1 MRRWWGNVRR
11 DLDALV
17 AMKAVGE
24 SEHRLTLA
32 SGGMLGTAA
41 FFASAA
47 WTAGFSLWFRREL
60 LAGHLLLSALG
71 LAGLAAGL
79 LLLRL
84 AGETTIVAIDR
95 RARTVTV
102 DRRYLYLLPSRRI
115 IPFDRIA
122 EVLIRPA
129 RRLCALRTVDGREEP
144 LCRVR
149 EGEERCLALRLRAFL
164 GKPILLQS
172 PSGRG
177 EAWEELVA

>member
-1 MRRWWGNVRR
+1 MRGWWRNIRQN
-11 DLDALV
+11 LDALV

-41 FFASAA
+41 FFGATV
-47 WTAGFSLWFRREL
+47 WTLGFFLWFRREL
-60 LAGHLLLSALG
+60 LAGHLLLSVVG
-71 LAGLAAGL
+71 LAGLAIGV

-84 AGETTIVAIDR
+84 AGEITIVAIDR
-95 RARTVTV
+95 RARTVTL
-102 DRRYLYLLPSRRI
+102 DRRYLYVVPSRRI

-129 RRLCALRTVDGREEP
+129 GRLCAVRMVDGREEP

-149 EGEERCLALRLRAFL
+149 EGEERSLALRLRAFM
-164 GKPILLQS
+164 GKPILLQRS
-172 PSGRG
+172 SGRG
-177 EAWEELVA
+177 EAWEDLTV

>member
-1 MRRWWGNVRR
+1 MRGWWRNFRR
-11 DLDALV
+11 NLDALV

-41 FFASAA
+41 FFGAGI
-47 WTAGFSLWFRREL
+47 WTVGFFLWFRQEL
-60 LAGHLLLSALG
+60 LAGHPLLWTLG
-71 LAGLAAGL
+71 LAGLLVGV

-95 RARTVTV
+95 RLRTVTL
-102 DRRYLYLLPSRRI
+102 DRRYLYLLPSRHV
-115 IPFDRIA
+115 IPFDRIT

-129 RRLCALRTVDGREEP
+129 RQLCAVRTVDGREEP
-144 LCRVR
+144 LCRLR
-149 EGEERCLALRLRAFL
+149 EGEERPLALRLRAFL
-164 GKPILLQS
+164 GKPILLQR

-177 EAWEELVA
+177 EVWEELTA

>member
-1 MRRWWGNVRR
+1 MRSLWRSVLR
-11 DLDALV
+11 DLDTLV
-17 AMKAVGE
+17 GMKAVGE

-32 SGGMLGTAA
+32 SGGMLGTAG
-41 FFASAA
+41 FFGATV
-47 WTAGFSLWFRREL
+47 WTLGYFLWFRQQL
-60 LAGHLLLSALG
+60 MAGHLVLWMLG
-71 LAGLAAGL
+71 LAGLGAGV

-95 RARTVTV
+95 RSRTVTL
-102 DRRYLYLLPSRRI
+102 DRRYLYLLPSRRV

-149 EGEERCLALRLRAFL
+149 EGEERRLALRLRAFL

-172 PSGRG
+172 PSGRE